1 MNSSQSIRPLSVG
14 NVVSAAIRL
23 FRSHLGQ
30 YLGISLKA
38 IGWSSLPLI
47 PLLIMVILFA
57 TATAML
63 TGSNSSGS
71 AMGLIG
77 VGVLLIP
84 VVLVLWVF
92 CAAKAITNQTLV
104 ARLAYQDLMNQP
116 ESTATGWQQI
126 RKRMWHFWL
135 ARLMV
140 GLIVG
145 AVSFGVSV
153 VQRILNGGLQLI
165 VGSLGGST
173 QSAATLVVLIGLI
186 TLLVSWAIQL
196 WIQARLFVPELSIAM
211 EENVTG
217 DQAIVRAWSLSKGNG
232 GRIALI
238 IFVAGLITVPLFL
251 IGFIPAI
258 LALLAM
264 IPAAQ
269 SGVSP
274 ETAVAFGFVGLLGLG
289 ILLSLVLSIF
299 VMPFWQTIKAVV
311 YYDLRSRREGM
322 GLELRD
328 R

>member
-38 IGWSSLPLI
+38 VGWMCVPWI
-47 PLLIMVILFA
+47 PLTIAIILFVSA
-57 TATAML
+57 AAL
-63 TGSNSSGS
+63 SSSSSGNS
-71 AMGLIG
+71 VGLIA

-84 VVLVLWVF
+84 VFLVLLVY
-92 CAAKAITNQTLV
+92 CGARAITNEALIG
-104 ARLAYQDLMNQP
+104 RLAFQDLMNQP

-126 RKRMWHFWL
+126 RKRLWHFWL
-135 ARLMV
+135 ARFMV
-140 GLIVG
+140 GLIVF
-145 AVSFGVSV
+145 AVSAGMSILQNIMTV
-153 VQRILNGGLQLI
+153 VP
-165 VGSLGGST
+165 SAMGGSGG
-173 QSAATLVVLIGLI
+173 SNGAAAMLLVLI
-186 TLLVSWAIQL
+186 TLVMTLVSYGLQL
-196 WIQARLFVPELSIAM
+196 WIQARLFVPELPIAV

-217 DQAIVRAWSLSKGNG
+217 DQSINRAWSLSKGHG
-232 GRIALI
+232 GRIAMI

-258 LALLAM
+258 FAIFAM
-264 IPAAQ
+264 VPSMS
-269 SGVSP
+269 SGGSP
-274 ETAVAFGFVGLLGLG
+274 ETAVAFGFISLLGLG
-289 ILLSLVLSIF
+289 FLLALALSIF